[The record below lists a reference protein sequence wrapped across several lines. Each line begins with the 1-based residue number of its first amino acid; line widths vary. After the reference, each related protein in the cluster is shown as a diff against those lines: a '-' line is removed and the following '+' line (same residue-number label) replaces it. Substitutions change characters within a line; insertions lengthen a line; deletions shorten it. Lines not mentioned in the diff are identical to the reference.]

1 MYQIEFEAEAVKTLR
16 RLPRNVARVIRAKI
30 DQLAEDPHAPNNN
43 VKRLRGDAAYRLRV
57 GDWRVLY
64 QLEDTR
70 LIISVIKIRP
80 RGSAY
85 D

>member
-16 RLPRNVARVIRAKI
+16 RLPRNVARLVRAKI
-30 DQLAEDPHAPNNN
+30 DQLAWDPHAPNNN
-43 VKRLRGDAAYRLRV
+43 VKPLRGDAAYRLRV

-70 LIISVIKIRP
+70 LVITIIKIRP

>member
-16 RLPRNVARVIRAKI
+16 RLPRNVARLIRTKI
-30 DQLAEDPHAPNNN
+30 DQLAEDPHAPNHN

-64 QLEDTR
+64 LLEDTR
-70 LIISVIKIRP
+70 LVITVIKIRP